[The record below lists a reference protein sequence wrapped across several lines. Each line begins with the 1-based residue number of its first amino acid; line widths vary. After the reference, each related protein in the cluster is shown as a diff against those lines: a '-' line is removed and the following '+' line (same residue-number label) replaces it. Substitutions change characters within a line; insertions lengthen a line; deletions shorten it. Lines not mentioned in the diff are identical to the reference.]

1 MVTEAKVLPVLPS
14 KAPSLPLAPVEYSQQ
29 YQNQYSNALRLY
41 FTQIDNLAAG
51 YATGT
56 FGRSVKF
63 PHIAAQY
70 NGVQY
75 ASGDNTPTLVG
86 WDTLDTAY
94 GFTLNTV
101 SGYAVPEYDGVYK
114 IDYSLQFVNNDT
126 VNEHDVVVWLRVDG
140 DDLAGSSSK
149 FTLPKAKG
157 SSNYSYVVA
166 YSSVC
171 FKIYAGQT
179 IELMWGTDKAATS
192 GGTKGIYM
200 YYEAA
205 QTTPMAY
212 PFIPSAIG
220 SITFV
225 SALYE

>member
-1 MVTEAKVLPVLPS
+1 MVTEAKVLPVRPS
-14 KAPSLPLAPVEYSQQ
+14 KAPSLPIAPVEYSQQ

-51 YATGT
+51 YATGD

-63 PHIAAQY
+63 PHIGAQY

-75 ASGDNTPTLVG
+75 AAGDNTPTLVG
-86 WDTLDTAY
+86 WDTLDSAY

-101 SGYAVPEYDGVYK
+101 SGYAVPQYDGVYK
-114 IDYSLQFVNNDT
+114 IDYSLQFANTDNAQ
-126 VNEHDVVVWLRVDG
+126 HYAVVWLRIDGVD
-140 DDLAGSSSK
+140 LPGSTSK
-149 FTLPKAKG
+149 FSLGARQTA
-157 SSNYSYVVA
+157 SIYTYTVA
-166 YSSVC
+166 YSSVT

-179 IELMWGTDKAATS
+179 IELMWGTDQAYVDGVAD
-192 GGTKGIYM
+192 GIYM
-200 YYEAA
+200 FYEDA

-212 PFIPSAIG
+212 PFVPSSIG